1 MRLSDFKTFMVHDGY
16 RTFVFLKLYTDDRLT
31 GVGEGSTEWNE
42 LAVEASIRQMCGR
55 IMGADPFHTEA
66 LWEQLYR
73 DSYWRNDLIINS
85 AISAIDQACWDLK
98 GKKLGVPVH
107 ALLGGKRR
115 ERLRAYANAWYWGCT
130 TPDEFA

>member
-1 MRLSDFKTFMVHDGY
+1 MRLSGFKTFMVHEGY
-16 RTFVFLKLYTDDRLT
+16 RTFVFLKLYTDDGLT

-55 IMGADPFHTEA
+55 IVGADPFHTEA

-85 AISAIDQACWDLK
+85 AIMVICW
-98 GKKLGVPVH
+98 P
-107 ALLGGKRR
+107 
-115 ERLRAYANAWYWGCT
+115 RLRWM
-130 TPDEFA
+130 P